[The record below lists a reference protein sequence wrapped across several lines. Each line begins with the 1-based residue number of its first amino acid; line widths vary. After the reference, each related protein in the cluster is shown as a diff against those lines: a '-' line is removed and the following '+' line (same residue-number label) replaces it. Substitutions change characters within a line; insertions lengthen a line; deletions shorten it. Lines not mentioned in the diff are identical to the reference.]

1 MSVVETTIGVC
12 QNDYCVCRQMLYND
26 RVGSDDP
33 AFGDNRSTSNLL
45 VRACSHRLVIARCW
59 LRQAQVLTRR
69 FFFGRSDCAKR
80 QRIQAGGDGAE
91 AVE

>member
-33 AFGDNRSTSNLL
+33 AFGERKNPL
-45 VRACSHRLVIARCW
+45 VGLVMHFTLTECW
-59 LRQAQVLTRR
+59 PVKPKLH
-69 FFFGRSDCAKR
+69 
-80 QRIQAGGDGAE
+80 
-91 AVE
+91 